1 MLTYSMFKIKKKP
14 QGKCY
19 IEETSKNLVNKTAE
33 IKNVEKMFKTL
44 KNYISIKVLSKLT
57 FIT

>member
-1 MLTYSMFKIKKKP
+1 M
-14 QGKCY
+14 
-19 IEETSKNLVNKTAE
+19 EETSKNLVNKTAE
-33 IKNVEKMFKTL
+33 IKNVEKMSKTF